1 MNTTANSKRIA
12 SNTIFLYIRMLFLM
26 CVTLYTSRIVLD
38 ALGVEDYGIYN
49 VVGGLTISF
58 AFFSSSLSN
67 ATQRF
72 LNIEIGRNDR
82 EGISRIY
89 SASIIIYAIAIIVV
103 FAATEI
109 VGYWVLN
116 NSLVIPAERIEAAN
130 WVLHTTTIGLALTL
144 LGSIYDSILIAYE
157 NMRVYAYLSI
167 LEAIL
172 RLLIAFV
179 IIDTDLDKL
188 KLYAVLY
195 LASILIV
202 RIIMIAYC
210 KRRYPDCKFRRSQR
224 RGLIRSILGFI
235 GWNGVGTAVWMI
247 NEQGINIL
255 LNIFFGPI
263 VNAARGVS
271 VQVGAAINNFS
282 NSFFTAI
289 RPQIIKS
296 YAAQEFNYFYRLV
309 YASSRY
315 SFYLIWVIGLPIILR
330 SEEILE
336 MWLKD
341 VPEYA
346 SSIVEWIIIF
356 YCINVL
362 TNPLWSVVQ
371 AVGKLRNYV
380 LIGSLIF
387 LSAFPISY
395 ILLKQ
400 GGPPVVVF
408 QVLAFTRVIYL
419 AVSTLL
425 VKGLIK
431 FSLREYIQEAIWPI
445 LKVATLSGSTIYV
458 LNLFMPHSTIGLI
471 GVALTSILMTLLIV
485 YIVGINSGER
495 NIVKTKI
502 QATLCRAK

>member
-1 MNTTANSKRIA
+1 MSEAINKRQIA
-12 SNTIFLYIRMLFLM
+12 SNTIFLYIRMLLLM
-26 CVTLYTSRIVLD
+26 CITLYTSRIVLD

-49 VVGGLTISF
+49 VVGGLTMSF

-72 LNIEIGRNDR
+72 LNIEIGRNNRD
-82 EGISRIY
+82 GISRIY
-89 SASIIIYAIAIIVV
+89 SASLIIYAIAIIVV
-103 FAATEI
+103 LIATEV

-116 NSLVIPAERIEAAN
+116 NSLVIPAERMGAAN
-130 WVLHTTTIGLALTL
+130 CVLHTTAVGLAVTL
-144 LGSIYDSILIAYE
+144 IGSIYDSILIAYE
-157 NMRVYAYLSI
+157 NMKIYAYLSI
-167 LEAIL
+167 MEAIL

-179 IIDTDLDKL
+179 IVYTDIDRL

-210 KRRYPDCKFRRSQR
+210 KQRYPDCKFKRSGQR
-224 RGLIRSILGFI
+224 VLIKSILGFI

-263 VNAARGVS
+263 LNAARGVS
-271 VQVGAAINNFS
+271 SQVGAAINNFS

-296 YAAQEFNYFYRLV
+296 YATQEIEYFYKLV

-315 SFYLIWVIGLPIILR
+315 SFYLIWIISLPIILR
-330 SEEILE
+330 CEELLE
-336 MWLKD
+336 LWLKE
-341 VPEYA
+341 VPEYS
-346 SSIVEWIIIF
+346 SSIVVWIIIF

-371 AVGKLRNYV
+371 AVGKLRNFV

-395 ILLKQ
+395 LLLKQ
-400 GGPPVVVF
+400 GASPIVVF
-408 QVLAFTRVIYL
+408 QTLAFTRINYL

-425 VKGLIK
+425 VKQLIR
-431 FSLREYIQEAIWPI
+431 FSLKAYFKEVIWPI
-445 LKVATLSGSTIYV
+445 LKVTILSGSIAYV
-458 LNLFMPHSTIGLI
+458 LELFTPHCTIGLI
-471 GVALTSILMTLLIV
+471 SVVLVSVLITLLIV
-485 YIVGINSGER
+485 YIVGINNDER
-495 NIVKTKI
+495 NIIKSKI
-502 QATLCRAK
+502 QTTLC